1 MTRARLAWQKFGTG
15 SSIVLALHGWHGGRW
30 SFEPLLPALDLE
42 NFTWI
47 CPEYRGYGLSSPHS
61 GQFTMAEAAADCIE
75 LLTFEGVEQC
85 YLVGHS
91 MGAKVAQLIALD
103 GRIAIDGLIAITPV
117 PASGVPFDPPTFN
130 MFAESTQSVDGVKT
144 VLANATAGRLGNAW
158 LRRQAELTWS
168 NSGHDVLLAYFKDWA
183 SDDFSDR
190 VKGLSVRS
198 LAIIG
203 QHDPAISETVMKHT
217 YLDWLPN
224 CTLETVEG
232 AGHYL
237 MDEAPL
243 RLGAIIDAFLSSSRG
258 ANIHSQRFR

>member
-1 MTRARLAWQKFGTG
+1 MTTQARIAWQKFGTG
-15 SSIVLALHGWHGGRW
+15 SNIVLALHGWHGGRW
-30 SFEPLLPALDLE
+30 SFEPLLSSLDLE
-42 NFTWI
+42 KFTWI
-47 CPEYRGYGLSSPHS
+47 CPEYRGYGQSSNLR

-75 LLTFEGVEQC
+75 ILISEGIEHC
-85 YLVGHS
+85 YLLGHS

-103 GRIAIDGLIAITPV
+103 GRIVIDGLLAVTPV
-117 PASGVPFDPPTFN
+117 PASGVPFDPPTFD
-130 MFAESTQSVDGVKT
+130 MFAESTRSIDGVKS
-144 VLANATAGRLGNAW
+144 VLDNATAGRLGEAW
-158 LRRQAELTWS
+158 LRRQAELTWA
-168 NSGHDVLLAYFKDWA
+168 NSGHEVLLAYFKDWA

-190 VKGLSVRS
+190 VKGLSVRT

-203 QHDPAISETVMKHT
+203 QLDQAISEPVMKFT

-243 RLGAIIDAFLSSSRG
+243 RLGAIIERFLSTQSSG
-258 ANIHSQRFR
+258 L